1 MIKYQPCI
9 YANSLL
15 AHGTSRGLPWVNYMT
30 IMFGEATFVN
40 LKNMEIFGNDLYKGD
55 VDALMATFTAEHLP
69 ALQNLDMSCMCRCEV

>member
-1 MIKYQPCI
+1 MM
-9 YANSLL
+9 
-15 AHGTSRGLPWVNYMT
+15 TSPYSPKKTNYMT

-69 ALQNLDMSCMCRCEV
+69 ALQYLDMSCMCRCEV